1 MENFFFAQCLEICLG
16 RCFSKH
22 FSKYRHSRKNIFAC
36 LLSVHNIRSLLLHE
50 KYVSL
55 GYVSRDTFPT
65 IRLMGG
71 VYLEMQPLL
80 QFFLII
86 VSPYLFLLGHSEAAI
101 RRSSYKKLLR
111 KYAANLQENKFIEIA
126 LRHGFSPVNL
136 QHVFRIPFPMNTS
149 AGLLLEF
156 DCGNF

>member
-1 MENFFFAQCLEICLG
+1 MENFFFVQCLEICLG

-71 VYLEMQPLL
+71 VSLETQPLL

-86 VSPYLFLLGHSEAAI
+86 VSPYLFYWGTQKQPSVEVLIKSCCENMQQICRRTNLLKSHFGM
-101 RRSSYKKLLR
+101 
-111 KYAANLQENKFIEIA
+111 
-126 LRHGFSPVNL
+126 GFPL
-136 QHVFRIPFPMNTS
+136 
-149 AGLLLEF
+149 
-156 DCGNF
+156 